1 MALTI
6 LHTMSNSQFE
16 NKESL
21 RNTSKQILE
30 RQGASKETIDK
41 IINQPIFNNKIN
53 QNNQLMH
60 MNTVSYLIMQESI
73 KETAKYLKGSKPNK
87 KSYVFGELRQLFE
100 LNSEKDLQIENLD
113 IEIDLSAKNIF
124 IAA

>member
-53 QNNQLMH
+53 L
-60 MNTVSYLIMQESI
+60 
-73 KETAKYLKGSKPNK
+73 
-87 KSYVFGELRQLFE
+87 
-100 LNSEKDLQIENLD
+100 
-113 IEIDLSAKNIF
+113 
-124 IAA
+124 